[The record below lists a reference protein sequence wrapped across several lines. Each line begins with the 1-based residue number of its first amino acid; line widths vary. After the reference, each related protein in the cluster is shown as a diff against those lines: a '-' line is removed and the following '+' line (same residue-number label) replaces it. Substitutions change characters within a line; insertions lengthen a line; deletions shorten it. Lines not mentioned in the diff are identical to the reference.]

1 MSTWNWDA
9 RMRSNRIVDLRF
21 MKMKRALTAFL
32 VLIVCVACT
41 ANDDTNADNKSPVAL
56 KESVMSDDK
65 LRVALK
71 KLIPDEPDSIKASP
85 MPGVYEVLYGLD
97 VIYISEDG
105 QFLLSGSLIDVD
117 TGKNLTE
124 DKRAE
129 GRIGLINSIDE
140 SKMIVFSPEEV
151 KHRVTVFT
159 DIDCGYC
166 RRMHTEIDELNKRGI
181 EVRYLFFPRAG
192 LNSKSYKKAVS
203 VWCAENQQEAL
214 TQAKLGKPVAEK
226 TCDNPIDEHMVL
238 VSKLGLTGTPASV
251 LANGQIMPGYL
262 PVERYVEML
271 AEAEAL

>member
-1 MSTWNWDA
+1 
-9 RMRSNRIVDLRF
+9 
-21 MKMKRALTAFL
+21 MKRILTAFL
-32 VLIVCVACT
+32 VLVTCAACT
-41 ANDDTNADNKSPVAL
+41 VNEDAKTDNKSHAAL
-56 KESVMSDDK
+56 KEGAPADDS
-65 LRVALK
+65 LRAALK
-71 KLIPDEPDSIKASP
+71 KLIPDEPDSIKASQ

-97 VIYISEDG
+97 VVYISEDG
-105 QFLLSGSLIDVD
+105 QFLISGSLIDVD

-129 GRIGLINSIDE
+129 GRIALINAVDE

-166 RRMHTEIDELNKRGI
+166 RRMHTEIDELNKLGI

-203 VWCAENQQEAL
+203 VWCSENQQEAL

-226 TCDNPIDEHMVL
+226 TCDNPVDEHMGL
-238 VSKLGLTGTPASV
+238 VRKLGLTGTPASV

-271 AEAEAL
+271 AEADAR